1 LNYADARG
9 RAVSGGEVR
18 DRIDQLT
25 REATTAE
32 DKLRRLY
39 ALVEDGVTNLD
50 EVLKARLAGIKAD
63 RDRARIAL
71 ERIKGQS
78 PAASIDSARID
89 RFGSV
94 MRENITTG
102 DIPFRK
108 AYLRWLIDAIEV
120 DDRLIRIHGSKST
133 LEQAIIASSQAGKG
147 VRSFVRKWRSLGK
160 QDKVMNSML
169 YEIVWVRSASLFFKA
184 FQNRR
189 PNWKRGE
196 ASIDRG

>member
-147 VRSFVRKWRSLGK
+147 VRSFVRKWRSLGES
-160 QDKVMNSML
+160 NPCFSL
-169 YEIVWVRSASLFFKA
+169 ERAAS
-184 FQNRR
+184 
-189 PNWKRGE
+189 
-196 ASIDRG
+196 